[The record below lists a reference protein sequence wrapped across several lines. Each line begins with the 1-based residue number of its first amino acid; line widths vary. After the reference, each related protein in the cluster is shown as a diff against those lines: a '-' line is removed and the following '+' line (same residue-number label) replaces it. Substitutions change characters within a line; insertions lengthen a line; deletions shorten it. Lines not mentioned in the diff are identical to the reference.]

1 MNRRAGGALV
11 AAWHDPWLFFLTV
24 AATVLGILVIA
35 DAGYVR
41 SLDRG
46 NAVLPREAVMQL
58 LGFVV
63 ALIAYASVSRVP
75 GSSLRRGATLLWIV
89 CCGLLLL
96 PKTSLGVEMNEA
108 RRWFKLGPV
117 QLQPSEFAKLGAL
130 LYLSAVLAARKP
142 WHNRRIPLV
151 PLPRWLDLVLV
162 PKVGRALPFLW
173 VLAAAGLIELEPD
186 LGTAAI
192 IVASSYLVLV
202 AGGVS
207 WKSLGMLLVAGA
219 LLATLLATGKSYRME
234 RLSSHWHR
242 WEQANIDDVGYQTVQ
257 SEIGMAMGGVV
268 SLDAGGGRTKRM
280 IPAPTTDFV
289 MATIAEETGFVG
301 AVTVLGLLGAI
312 VARLLWLA
320 RRAPSRFGA
329 LLLTGVASWVGI
341 QAAVNV
347 CMANALIMPIGVP
360 LPFFSSGASSLVAL
374 WIAMGLGQ
382 AVLRPAPQRTAKEVA
397 DASGCDRW
405 RHGRARL
412 SRA

>member
-1 MNRRAGGALV
+1 MNRRSGGALL
-11 AAWHDPWLFFLTV
+11 ASWHDPWLFFLTL
-24 AATVLGILVIA
+24 AATLLGVLAIA

-46 NAVLPREAVMQL
+46 SALLPREAVMQL
-58 LGFVV
+58 IGFGVGW
-63 ALIAYASVSRVP
+63 IAYAFVSRVP
-75 GSSLRRGATLLWIV
+75 GTTWQRAATLLWIL
-89 CCGLLLL
+89 CCALLLL
-96 PKTSLGVEMNEA
+96 PKTPLGVEMNEA
-108 RRWFKLGPV
+108 RRWFRVGPV
-117 QLQPSEFAKLGAL
+117 QLQPSEFAKVGAL
-130 LYLSAVLAARKP
+130 LYLSAALSARKA
-142 WHNRRIPLV
+142 WHNRRIPMT

-162 PKVGRALPFLW
+162 PKLGRALPFLW

-186 LGTAAI
+186 LGTAAV
-192 IVASSYLVLV
+192 IVASSYLLLV

-207 WKSLGMLLVAGA
+207 RKSLGLLLVAGI
-219 LLATLLATGKSYRME
+219 LLAGVLATGKSYRME
-234 RLSSHWHR
+234 RLASHWHR
-242 WEQANIDDVGYQTVQ
+242 WEQANMDDIGYQTVQ

-280 IPAPTTDFV
+280 IPAPTTDFI

-301 AVTVLGLLGAI
+301 AVSVIGLLGAI
-312 VARLLWLA
+312 VARLLGLA
-320 RRAPSRFGA
+320 RRAPSRFGS
-329 LLLTGVASWVGI
+329 LLPVGVASWIGI
-341 QAAVNV
+341 QSVVNV

-382 AVLRPAPQRTAKEVA
+382 AVLRPTPQRAAVEVS
-397 DASGCDRW
+397 DASGRDRW